1 MSQRN
6 ATWGLWQVKEHR
18 KASSRQEVHVEGART
33 PVAGGAAPG
42 RGSRGSDCAPVPGK
56 SREMLPSA
64 PNTSRERSGIGS
76 GSNQPPGA
84 QHEEVNPR
92 AHVEWPRHGRFT
104 SPYPRGRGRGRERPR
119 VVPRGDCG
127 AWHHGAPLRA
137 RPPQRLLHMGCFEGN
152 LERCVSVMQ
161 AGSTMLKLRPGSRAV
176 AWHSLAWHPVP
187 RVFYLDQSRRR
198 ICWRPS
204 RKRHKAAICI
214 DAVREV
220 RQGWPV
226 GAASGDFHAEV
237 STFAPYDFCGGRG
250 AGVDAALGPG
260 EATASGR
267 GAFGQPDSTFVLS
280 VFYGAVDGPL
290 VLMTACREQ
299 ALAWRVGLTMIM
311 AGMNLGSPSS
321 GPTFHCHEQLL
332 VRTFAAA
339 DRNGDGRLALDEVR
353 ALLSSLNL
361 RLSRQRLHDLIQA
374 TDVDNDRGF
383 LSFEEFSSF
392 YALMSSR
399 RDLLMLMNRHVHK
412 MQPWQSDASGHFD
425 RKPLWNVGDLAR
437 FMTEEQKVPGVTRA
451 MCLEIIDSVEPDA
464 ENRRHGCLS
473 LEGLTAYLCGPAGDA
488 VDPAHG
494 SVHQDMGLPLT
505 RYCIA
510 SSHNTYLTGDQVTS
524 RACADSYA
532 SALRAGCRC
541 VEVDSWDG
549 PDGEPMVTHGRTLT
563 TRIPFQDVLRCI
575 GAHSFTHNPYP
586 VIVSLENHCSLAQ
599 QDKMAHYLQSILGD
613 LLLLPSDLPTADDAQ
628 WPSPQSLMGKILLKG
643 KKISVTTQGV
653 DGVDDA
659 ELESETSVNRAQGG
673 GAAGVCPCA
682 EEVAAHGE
690 GRATVRRSRSLLSL
704 LPRRKAQN
712 CREKAIGSS
721 CGDKLPGSTK
731 RPVAYTVSSPCR
743 RREPRRE
750 ASPRAGPPVPRA
762 RTSRMSRAL
771 SELTA
776 CSRARGAIDVG
787 SHGPPPR
794 WSVTS
799 FAERQASALASERAQ
814 ELAAFASAR
823 LARVYPSAHRVSSS
837 NYGPEPFWNAG
848 TQMVSLNYQ
857 TEGRP
862 MQLNRAKFAA
872 NGNCGYVLKPAEMCT
887 GHFNPLSDNP
897 SRGRARTYLTVR
909 VISGQRLPKPAVS
922 RLPSRDELSAPAD
935 QTSGGHRD
943 QAQNGSAVKSSDDA
957 SSLARSRLAYHR
969 PLRGGGGG
977 GAAGRLR
984 SAAHQGGGR

>member
-1 MSQRN
+1 
-6 ATWGLWQVKEHR
+6 
-18 KASSRQEVHVEGART
+18 
-33 PVAGGAAPG
+33 
-42 RGSRGSDCAPVPGK
+42 
-56 SREMLPSA
+56 
-64 PNTSRERSGIGS
+64 
-76 GSNQPPGA
+76 
-84 QHEEVNPR
+84 
-92 AHVEWPRHGRFT
+92 
-104 SPYPRGRGRGRERPR
+104 
-119 VVPRGDCG
+119 
-127 AWHHGAPLRA
+127 
-137 RPPQRLLHMGCFEGN
+137 MGCFEGN
-152 LERCVSVMQ
+152 LERCVSIMQ

-187 RVFYLDQSRRR
+187 RVFYLDESRRC
-198 ICWRPS
+198 ICWHPS

-226 GAASGDFHAEV
+226 GAPSGAFRPEV
-237 STFAPYDFCGGRG
+237 STFAPYDFSAPPPGGRG
-250 AGVDAALGPG
+250 AGVDAALGPVD
-260 EATASGR
+260 ATVGGR
-267 GAFGQPDSTFVLS
+267 GAFGQPDSTCVLS

-321 GPTFHCHEQLL
+321 GPTLHCHQQLL

-339 DRNGDGRLALDEVR
+339 DRNGDGRLALDEIR

-383 LSFEEFSSF
+383 LSFVEFSSF

-412 MQPWQSDASGHFD
+412 TQPWQSDASGHFD

-451 MCLEIIDSVEPDA
+451 MCLEIIDSMEPNA

-473 LEGLTAYLCGPAGDA
+473 LEGDA

-532 SALRAGCRC
+532 SVLRAGCRC

-613 LLLLPSDLPTADDAQ
+613 LLLLPSDLPTADAQ

-653 DGVDDA
+653 DDD
-659 ELESETSVNRAQGG
+659 ESESETSANHAQGG
-673 GAAGVCPCA
+673 GAAGVRPCA
-682 EEVAAHGE
+682 DEVAVHRE
-690 GRATVRRSRSLLSL
+690 GRATVRRSRSLLGL

-712 CREKAIGSS
+712 CREKAIGSDR
-721 CGDKLPGSTK
+721 GDKLPGSTK
-731 RPVAYTVSSPCR
+731 RPVAYTVSSPCKPR
-743 RREPRRE
+743 EPRREPRRE
-750 ASPRAGPPVPRA
+750 PSPRAGPPIPRA
-762 RTSRMSRAL
+762 RTPRLSRAL

-799 FAERQASALASERAQ
+799 FAERQASALASEHAR
-814 ELAAFASAR
+814 ELAAFTSAR
-823 LARVYPSAHRVSSS
+823 LARVYPSAHRMSSS
-837 NYGPEPFWNAG
+837 NYDPEPFWNAG

-887 GHFNPLSDNP
+887 GHFNPLSDDP
-897 SRGRARTYLTVR
+897 YRGRARTYLRVR

-922 RLPSRDELSAPAD
+922 RLPSRDEIIDPYVEVEVVGLPVD
-935 QTSGGHRD
+935 
-943 QAQNGSAVKSSDDA
+943 SAVRRTRVVDDNGFQPLWDETLVFIIHMPELAMVRFVVWDDDPIGRNFIGQKTIALSSILPGYRHVRLESLSEASIFVYVTVEQIHGKARQASNLMRALGSKSRECGVGDA
-957 SSLARSRLAYHR
+957 PRRKHGMRATPWTSSMHRLPWTSTDHPLSVNTPRSGSQPRQISSQYGTQEH
-969 PLRGGGGG
+969 
-977 GAAGRLR
+977 
-984 SAAHQGGGR
+984 